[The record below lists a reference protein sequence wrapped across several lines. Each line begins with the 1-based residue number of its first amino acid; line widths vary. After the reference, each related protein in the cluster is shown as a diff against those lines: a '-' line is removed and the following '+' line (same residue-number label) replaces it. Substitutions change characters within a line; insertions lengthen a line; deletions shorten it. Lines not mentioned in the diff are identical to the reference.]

1 MLNIVLFSFPSVN
14 FGLETKKSII
24 HPRSDSSNRSARF
37 SFSSEKSY
45 GNGVTACPQGKPA
58 IMNDDIEKRVLV
70 NKDGSLSVE
79 MRVRFHLQNDETLQ
93 WSTQIKKSPSLSNE
107 CCPLSQA
114 QPHYLQQGQS
124 ESCSDPDSTSF
135 DQYGVDYSSQPLQCE
150 LEGNRCPCC
159 HQRHEQHYDLWEN
172 PAHSHKSAP
181 VPPPH
186 APSHTHSMMRH
197 THSSSSSSSCNSRRV
212 VRCRARLSSCGG
224 GSGSEQSK
232 LVQEEMCVTEQV
244 EHRLE
249 VEQDGDTHIEVHKV
263 SRCCSRSEVVVADS
277 NLQPLRRKSAE
288 DEEDRPPSA
297 VSSSSHVL
305 QSLKEDED
313 DEDDD
318 LPPSISR
325 CYHSNE
331 PSPTPETQ
339 LHEKPINGVSANS
352 FHSTKHKEQEE
363 LGSRAVSA
371 ASSCLCGGAAAC
383 SAGPD
388 EVDQV
393 PCNTSK
399 ISVTRMSE
407 SEEGGACDDDEGIK
421 RAVSDLSN
429 HTGLSA
435 SSQKS
440 ATSSVCPNCGGCKRK
455 VDSVSGGRESQRTN
469 RSNQASP
476 LPNSDDAASDV
487 STQSNKTNLTN
498 NGRLSATPNILEG
511 KVSSAMS
518 RTSSPQAT
526 QKEKERAPSATS
538 ATSHR
543 SNRSHN
549 SGCKGSTDIRAK
561 KEDKRSF
568 SVVSNQ
574 SAKSSKSEHTSE
586 APDISSRE
594 TAVSE
599 NTVERAVSSLSAKS
613 CVSAQTDASV
623 KSRNSTC
630 QSGAKGTSQSDN
642 PAVEEHD
649 PNNRAPSSLSV
660 KSNVSAKA
668 EKAERPDSARSKNS
682 NISVKSSISQRST
695 CSNCVKATAVE
706 ATIKVTGKGTET
718 EVEERPTSAM
728 SSKSNLSAK
737 SIKSHKS
744 TKASEPGGEGEERA
758 PSQMSGTSV
767 KSNKSAKSTKSFRS
781 KCDGNEMV
789 TCSSSKTADEAE
801 EKKNNLKLVN
811 NERTPSA
818 ESSKSHESDS
828 NQNTESDSEI
838 VHKTEKAEKRTASIL
853 SHKSASSAK
862 SHSTKIEGDDMVD
875 RAPSAKSSKSQKSN
889 HTTASPVP
897 SEAKENQERVESVM
911 SAKSKSSVRSN
922 ISHKSNSSANVVT
935 IKTPTVD
942 DEENVTNERAPSAA
956 SGRSNVSSTVSQ
968 KSNCNGKTDISII
981 ETADGDKK
989 VTNESAPK
997 IKSNVQTLSPKRTR
1011 SPRMRSPDA
1020 SAASTKSC
1028 KSPVQQ
1034 LLNGSDAGDTRGPS
1048 VLSVHSAG
1056 SAKSGKSR
1064 CCCGAT
1070 SEFDEAKT
1078 EKENKDK
1085 EVKLKVKSEN
1095 VSERAGSAVSSGG
1108 TDHPLSQNS
1117 TESVSLGLPEE
1128 TSASDSGKS
1137 SVCVHRSAE
1146 SNDEG
1151 QAKTSTPSLPKSPEV
1166 STMKEDVEITGSTVS
1181 QKSNSTGRRRGSAVD
1196 IPTIETPSGEEN
1208 GLQKTEKAAST
1219 ISVRSSR
1226 SNKSSCNCKSKEKHA
1241 NASSTKLGNGSETEN
1256 VKSAPVTNGSNS
1268 RNSSAM
1274 SLAGAKVQI
1283 KSSANTTAKTVPG
1296 NSENNGMENQ
1306 RNPRAASEAKQEE
1319 DTAYSKVISS
1329 QSPCCLRA
1337 ESADLAS
1344 DQSKEKD
1351 QVECKSRFSTGSDCG
1366 SVKMASSLK
1375 KGTPIKSSSP
1385 CPLHSKV
1392 ETCSESTLSQS
1403 LSAADLLKETMAAAR
1418 PCSRQSKASKSS
1430 DKSKSKKSG
1439 MCQRRSN
1446 QMDKREELTPACLP
1460 NTSPS
1465 EVVSDWLRSIPAN
1478 SSMLAL
1484 GNEFNEEELTPKE
1497 MEEMPGGE
1505 LAQESPEG
1513 EKLELEEKGDPEEDE
1528 EKEDEA
1534 KCEIAQEEKGSD
1546 PTSGDA
1552 EGTSGRPSA
1561 LLLQSEA
1568 LPRSW
1573 QSSAAVMK
1581 VLLSSSLGR
1590 CRSMPEVS
1598 QLLFCDRKLFCY
1610 TEL

>member
-1 MLNIVLFSFPSVN
+1 
-14 FGLETKKSII
+14 
-24 HPRSDSSNRSARF
+24 
-37 SFSSEKSY
+37 
-45 GNGVTACPQGKPA
+45 
-58 IMNDDIEKRVLV
+58 
-70 NKDGSLSVE
+70 
-79 MRVRFHLQNDETLQ
+79 
-93 WSTQIKKSPSLSNE
+93 
-107 CCPLSQA
+107 
-114 QPHYLQQGQS
+114 
-124 ESCSDPDSTSF
+124 
-135 DQYGVDYSSQPLQCE
+135 
-150 LEGNRCPCC
+150 
-159 HQRHEQHYDLWEN
+159 
-172 PAHSHKSAP
+172 
-181 VPPPH
+181 
-186 APSHTHSMMRH
+186 
-197 THSSSSSSSCNSRRV
+197 
-212 VRCRARLSSCGG
+212 
-224 GSGSEQSK
+224 
-232 LVQEEMCVTEQV
+232 MCVTEQV

-339 LHEKPINGVSANS
+339 LHEKPINDVSANS

-801 EKKNNLKLVN
+801 EKKNNLKLEN

-1078 EKENKDK
+1078 EK
-1085 EVKLKVKSEN
+1085 
-1095 VSERAGSAVSSGG
+1095 
-1108 TDHPLSQNS
+1108 
-1117 TESVSLGLPEE
+1117 
-1128 TSASDSGKS
+1128 
-1137 SVCVHRSAE
+1137 
-1146 SNDEG
+1146 
-1151 QAKTSTPSLPKSPEV
+1151 TSTPSLPKSPEV

-1296 NSENNGMENQ
+1296 NSENNGTENQ

-1484 GNEFNEEELTPKE
+1484 GDEFNEEELTPKE

>member
-79 MRVRFHLQNDETLQ
+79 MRVRFHLQNDEILQ

-124 ESCSDPDSTSF
+124 GSCSDPDSTSF

-277 NLQPLRRKSAE
+277 NLQPLSRKSAE

-325 CYHSNE
+325 CCHSNE

-339 LHEKPINGVSANS
+339 LHEKPINDVSANS

-421 RAVSDLSN
+421 RAVSDLSS

-476 LPNSDDAASDV
+476 LPNSDDAGSDV

-594 TAVSE
+594 TAVGE

-642 PAVEEHD
+642 PALEEHD

-668 EKAERPDSARSKNS
+668 EKADRPDSARSKNS

-695 CSNCVKATAVE
+695 CSNCVKATGVE

-718 EVEERPTSAM
+718 EVEERPISAM

-758 PSQMSGTSV
+758 PSQMSDTSV
-767 KSNKSAKSTKSFRS
+767 KSDKSAKSTKSFRS

-1034 LLNGSDAGDTRGPS
+1034 LLDGSDAGDTRGPS

-1064 CCCGAT
+1064 CCCGAA
-1070 SEFDEAKT
+1070 SEFDEAKM

-1085 EVKLKVKSEN
+1085 EVKLEVKSEN

-1181 QKSNSTGRRRGSAVD
+1181 QKSNSTGRKSGSAVD

-1241 NASSTKLGNGSETEN
+1241 NASSTKVGNGSETEN
-1256 VKSAPVTNGSNS
+1256 MKSAPVTNGSNS

-1296 NSENNGMENQ
+1296 NSENNGTENQ
-1306 RNPRAASEAKQEE
+1306 KNPRAASEAKQEE
-1319 DTAYSKVISS
+1319 GTAYSKVISS

-1337 ESADLAS
+1337 ESADLPS
-1344 DQSKEKD
+1344 D

-1439 MCQRRSN
+1439 MCQRSSN

-1484 GNEFNEEELTPKE
+1484 GDEFNEEELTPKE

>member
-150 LEGNRCPCC
+150 LEGNHCPCC

-339 LHEKPINGVSANS
+339 LHEKPINDVSANS
-352 FHSTKHKEQEE
+352 FHSIKHKEQEE

-455 VDSVSGGRESQRTN
+455 VDSVSGGRESQRTS

-897 SEAKENQERVESVM
+897 SEAKENRERVESVM

-1078 EKENKDK
+1078 E
-1085 EVKLKVKSEN
+1085 
-1095 VSERAGSAVSSGG
+1095 
-1108 TDHPLSQNS
+1108 
-1117 TESVSLGLPEE
+1117 
-1128 TSASDSGKS
+1128 
-1137 SVCVHRSAE
+1137 
-1146 SNDEG
+1146 
-1151 QAKTSTPSLPKSPEV
+1151 KTSTPSLPKSPEV

-1552 EGTSGRPSA
+1552 EGTSGCPSA

>member
-1 MLNIVLFSFPSVN
+1 
-14 FGLETKKSII
+14 
-24 HPRSDSSNRSARF
+24 
-37 SFSSEKSY
+37 
-45 GNGVTACPQGKPA
+45 
-58 IMNDDIEKRVLV
+58 
-70 NKDGSLSVE
+70 
-79 MRVRFHLQNDETLQ
+79 
-93 WSTQIKKSPSLSNE
+93 
-107 CCPLSQA
+107 
-114 QPHYLQQGQS
+114 
-124 ESCSDPDSTSF
+124 
-135 DQYGVDYSSQPLQCE
+135 
-150 LEGNRCPCC
+150 
-159 HQRHEQHYDLWEN
+159 
-172 PAHSHKSAP
+172 
-181 VPPPH
+181 
-186 APSHTHSMMRH
+186 
-197 THSSSSSSSCNSRRV
+197 
-212 VRCRARLSSCGG
+212 
-224 GSGSEQSK
+224 
-232 LVQEEMCVTEQV
+232 MCVTEQV

-339 LHEKPINGVSANS
+339 LHEKPINDVSANS

-1078 EKENKDK
+1078 EK
-1085 EVKLKVKSEN
+1085 
-1095 VSERAGSAVSSGG
+1095 
-1108 TDHPLSQNS
+1108 
-1117 TESVSLGLPEE
+1117 
-1128 TSASDSGKS
+1128 
-1137 SVCVHRSAE
+1137 
-1146 SNDEG
+1146 
-1151 QAKTSTPSLPKSPEV
+1151 TSTPSLPKSPEV

-1484 GNEFNEEELTPKE
+1484 GDEFNEEELTPKE

>member
-150 LEGNRCPCC
+150 LEGNHCPCC

-339 LHEKPINGVSANS
+339 LHEKPINDVSANS

-498 NGRLSATPNILEG
+498 NGRLSATSNILEG

-543 SNRSHN
+543 SNRSH

-1078 EKENKDK
+1078 EK
-1085 EVKLKVKSEN
+1085 
-1095 VSERAGSAVSSGG
+1095 
-1108 TDHPLSQNS
+1108 
-1117 TESVSLGLPEE
+1117 
-1128 TSASDSGKS
+1128 
-1137 SVCVHRSAE
+1137 
-1146 SNDEG
+1146 
-1151 QAKTSTPSLPKSPEV
+1151 TSTPSLPKSPEV

-1296 NSENNGMENQ
+1296 NSENNGTENQ

-1484 GNEFNEEELTPKE
+1484 GDEFNEEELTPKE